1 MSVHSSIVSFTEE
14 DEEFAEKTAGTA
26 AEDRIDP
33 IAGAGFQGSFSKNGK
48 GALCIAKRRAGER
61 PFRAED
67 QQRAGGFSLTG
78 SARASSERPVR
89 GVRSEPRASK
99 KTLILRFD

>member
-14 DEEFAEKTAGTA
+14 DEEFAEKTAGT
-26 AEDRIDP
+26 
-33 IAGAGFQGSFSKNGK
+33 IAGLGSFSKNGK

-89 GVRSEPRASK
+89 GVWSEPRASK

>member
-48 GALCIAKRRAGER
+48 GALCIANDELASDHSGPRTSKGRE
-61 PFRAED
+61 
-67 QQRAGGFSLTG
+67 GFH
-78 SARASSERPVR
+78 
-89 GVRSEPRASK
+89 
-99 KTLILRFD
+99 

>member
-1 MSVHSSIVSFTEE
+1 MLLDEKQRELQRRTESIRSL
-14 DEEFAEKTAGTA
+14 AL
-26 AEDRIDP
+26 
-33 IAGAGFQGSFSKNGK
+33 GSFSKNGK

>member
-1 MSVHSSIVSFTEE
+1 VSVHSSIVSFTEE

-26 AEDRIDP
+26 
-33 IAGAGFQGSFSKNGK
+33 GKNGK

-89 GVRSEPRASK
+89 GVWSEPRASK